1 MNTNNESNERVNAF
15 TEATNSISINPSES
29 GLLPNASTE
38 ARATKTENPT
48 EVAPQTG
55 GVSSPVPCSA
65 RLLSLEPVESSLVLR
80 GYDTDEY
87 GNPKLSKKEVQ
98 AIIQYLQYW
107 VNDDLVNLPRWNVET
122 EKWEGRL
129 DSEGI

>member
-1 MNTNNESNERVNAF
+1 MNQEIKESSQNQPAAAGQNVP
-15 TEATNSISINPSES
+15 TETH
-29 GLLPNASTE
+29 
-38 ARATKTENPT
+38 ATKTPSDPGQP
-48 EVAPQTG
+48 APTG

-65 RLLSLEPVESSLVLR
+65 RLLSLEPMESGLVLR

-98 AIIQYLQYW
+98 AITQYLQYW
-107 VNDDLVNLPRWNVET
+107 ANDDLVNLPRWNVET